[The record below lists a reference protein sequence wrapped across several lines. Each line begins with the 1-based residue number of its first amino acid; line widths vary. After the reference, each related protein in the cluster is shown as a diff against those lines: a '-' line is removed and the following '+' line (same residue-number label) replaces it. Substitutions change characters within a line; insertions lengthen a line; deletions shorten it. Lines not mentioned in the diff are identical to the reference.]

1 MTLRQ
6 QKPVHCAIYTRKS
19 TDHGLE
25 IEFNSLDA
33 QREACEAYIKSQA
46 HEGWRV
52 VSDRYDDPAYSG
64 GSLDRPALQQL
75 LRDVDAGKVNVIVVY
90 KIDRLT
96 RSLADFAK
104 LVEIFDAKSVSFV
117 AITQQFNTTTSMG
130 RLMLNVLLSF
140 AQFERELASERVR
153 DKIAA
158 SRRRGKWTGGG
169 VPLGYRTENKKLVV
183 DQVAAETVRYI
194 FRRYLDLG
202 RIQVLADDLRERGIR
217 TKRPIGT
224 NGGADGGLQFTYG
237 PLAHLLN
244 NRIYVGEI
252 GHKGTWFPGEHP
264 AIVDR
269 ETFDQVQNL
278 LRSNSV
284 ERRRRRSANG
294 ALLTGLLFDDRG
306 NRMSPSFSTKR
317 GVRYFFYVS
326 AALLR
331 KGSRKAGSLPRTSAT
346 PLEQI
351 VMKIVYQHSGQRD
364 EDLSDRDFLEGQVER
379 VVVSKDRLTVE
390 LRPISERANSIN
402 PSSSAGP
409 GNERHRPITVPWSA
423 TSTRP
428 LVQIDECATK
438 PSSGPD
444 PGLVQAVGRAHA
456 WIRQLSDGT
465 YESLEELALAHGMN
479 EKVVRNAIRLG
490 FLAPDIVAAIL
501 TGDRLAAARLSASK
515 SDLPLSWAAQ
525 RHELKLEFSTS
536 HGWHMKSL
544 LPHPFLFLLRSRVF
558 ATRVKEEQSA
568 ESGDRISR
576 DIPFSKT

>member
-6 QKPVHCAIYTRKS
+6 QKPVRCAIYTRKS

-25 IEFNSLDA
+25 VEFNSLDA

-46 HEGWRV
+46 HAGWRV

-130 RLMLNVLLSF
+130 RLTLNVLLSF

-158 SRRRGKWTGGG
+158 SRRKGKWTGGG
-169 VPLGYRTENKKLVV
+169 LPLGYRSENKKLVV
-183 DQVAAETVRYI
+183 DQAAAETVRYI

-202 RIQVLADDLRERGIR
+202 RIQLLADDLRDRAIQ

-224 NGGADGGLQFTYG
+224 KDGADGGIQFTYG

-252 GHKGTWFPGEHP
+252 GHKGSWFPGEHTP
-264 AIVDR
+264 IVDR

-284 ERRRRRSANG
+284 ERRLRRSVNG
-294 ALLTGLLFDDRG
+294 ALLTGLVFDDRG
-306 NRMSPSFSTKR
+306 NRMSPSFSTKG

-331 KGSRKAGSLPRTSAT
+331 KGGSKAGSLPRVSAT
-346 PLEQI
+346 PLEQT
-351 VMKIVYQHSGQRD
+351 VMKIVYQHSEKRN
-364 EDLSDRDFLEGQVER
+364 EALPDRDLLEDQVER
-379 VVVSKDRLTVE
+379 IVVGKDRLNVHLKLIPE
-390 LRPISERANSIN
+390 QALD
-402 PSSSAGP
+402 PSSSADTSH
-409 GNERHRPITVPWSA
+409 ERHRSITVPWSA
-423 TSTRP
+423 NSTRP
-428 LVQIDECATK
+428 LVQIDERATK
-438 PSSGPD
+438 PGSHFD
-444 PGLVQAVGRAHA
+444 PSLVQAVGRAHS
-456 WIRQLSDGT
+456 WIRQISDGT
-465 YESLEELALAHGMN
+465 YKSIEELALAHGMHV
-479 EKVVRNAIRLG
+479 KVVRKAIRLA
-490 FLAPDIVAAIL
+490 FLAPDIVAAIF
-501 TGDRLAAARLSASK
+501 TGDPPPTGASQ
-515 SDLPLSWAAQ
+515 SELPLSWAAQ
-525 RHELKLEFSTS
+525 RSALK
-536 HGWHMKSL
+536 
-544 LPHPFLFLLRSRVF
+544 F
-558 ATRVKEEQSA
+558 AS
-568 ESGDRISR
+568 
-576 DIPFSKT
+576 